1 MKTNV
6 RIVAPPLRKGTSQMI
21 QDTSSM
27 DRQVVVARTPRTMIL
42 IAVAGAAVLILAALL
57 FPSIRRWARAEKAV
71 DATSLRFG
79 VVSRGDLLRDVS
91 VQGRVVASLH
101 PTLFSAG
108 QGIVSLRTKAGSQV
122 RQGDVL
128 ATIDSKELQSALEQ
142 ARAQLL
148 SIRAEL
154 DRQKIVA
161 RQSQLRAR
169 QSVDLLGLRLE
180 AAKRNLVRNETTFRE
195 GLSNKADYESAQD
208 GVRIAQMELEQA
220 RKELDLSRE
229 TLSFEIQTREQQVI
243 SQQSV
248 AADLTKRV
256 DELTIRAPFDGMV
269 ASVAV
274 QDRDAVAP
282 NQAVL
287 TVVNLSSLELEIA
300 LPEEYAGETAI
311 GTPATIAFNGREY
324 QGKVTAVS
332 PEVVANQVAA
342 TVAFTEQPE
351 GLKQNQRLTT
361 RLVFESKKDVL
372 KVARGAFV
380 DTTGGRSAFVVDG
393 KMATRRAISLG
404 VTSASE
410 VEVLSGL
417 SVGDT
422 IVVSDTSAFGDAT
435 TVLLR

>member
-1 MKTNV
+1 
-6 RIVAPPLRKGTSQMI
+6 MI

-27 DRQVVVARTPRTMIL
+27 DRPVVAARAPRTVL
-42 IAVAGAAVLILAALL
+42 VAGIAVAALIILAAVL
-57 FPSIRRWARAEKAV
+57 FPSIRRWVSAEKAV

-79 VVSRGDLLRDVS
+79 TVTRGDLLRDVS

-101 PTLFSAG
+101 PTLFSSG
-108 QGIVSLRTKAGSQV
+108 QGIVALQTKAGAQV
-122 RQGDVL
+122 RRGDVL
-128 ATIDSKELQSALEQ
+128 ATVDSKELQSALEQ

-154 DRQKIVA
+154 ERQKIVA
-161 RQSQLRAR
+161 RQAQLRAR
-169 QSVDLLGLRLE
+169 QSVDLLSLRLE
-180 AAKRNLVRNETTFRE
+180 AAKRGLARNETTFRE
-195 GLSNKADYESAQD
+195 GLSNKTDYESAQD
-208 GVRIAQMELEQA
+208 GVRIAQMELAQA
-220 RKELDLSRE
+220 GKELDLSRE
-229 TLSFEIQTREQQVI
+229 TLSFEMQTREQQVI

-248 AADLTKRV
+248 VTDLAKRV
-256 DELTIRAPFDGMV
+256 DDLTIRAPFDGLV
-269 ASVAV
+269 AAVAV

-311 GTPATIAFNGREY
+311 GTPAKIAFNGREY
-324 QGKVTAVS
+324 DGHVTAVS
-332 PEVVANQVAA
+332 PEVQANQVAA
-342 TVAFTEQPE
+342 TVAFTEQPA

-380 DTTGGRSAFVVDG
+380 DATGGRSAYVVDG
-393 KMATRRAISLG
+393 KMATRRPISLG
-404 VTSASE
+404 VASSSE
-410 VEVLSGL
+410 VEVVEGL
-417 SVGDT
+417 APGET
-422 IVVSDTSAFGDAT
+422 IVVSDTSTFGDAK

>member
-1 MKTNV
+1 
-6 RIVAPPLRKGTSQMI
+6 
-21 QDTSSM
+21 M
-27 DRQVVVARTPRTMIL
+27 DRQVVVTRTPRTMIL
-42 IAVAGAAVLILAALL
+42 IAVAVAAVLILTVVL
-57 FPSIRRWARAEKAV
+57 FPSVRRWARAEKAV
-71 DATSLRFG
+71 DATTLRFG
-79 VVSRGDLLRDVS
+79 TVQRGDLLRDVS

-101 PTLFSAG
+101 PTLFSSG

-122 RQGDVL
+122 RRGDVL

-154 DRQKIVA
+154 ERQKIMA
-161 RQSQLRAR
+161 RQTQLRAR
-169 QSVDLLGLRLE
+169 QSVDLLSLRLE
-180 AAKRNLVRNETTFRE
+180 AAKRALTRNETTFRE
-195 GLSNKADYESAQD
+195 GLSNKTDFESAQD

-229 TLSFEIQTREQQVI
+229 TLSFETQTREQQVV

-248 AADLTKRV
+248 AADLAKRV
-256 DELTIRAPFDGMV
+256 DDLTIRAPFDGMV

-287 TVVNLSSLELEIA
+287 MIVNLSSLELEVA

-311 GTPATIAFNGREY
+311 GTPATISFNGREY

-342 TVAFTEQPE
+342 TVAFTDQPAS
-351 GLKQNQRLTT
+351 LKQNQRLTT

-380 DTTGGRSAFVVDG
+380 DATGGRTAFVVDG
-393 KMATRRAISLG
+393 KMATLRPITLG

-410 VEVLSGL
+410 VEVLTGL
-417 SVGDT
+417 SAGET
-422 IVVSDTSAFGDAT
+422 IVVSDTSTFGDAR

>member
-1 MKTNV
+1 
-6 RIVAPPLRKGTSQMI
+6 MI

-27 DRQVVVARTPRTMIL
+27 DRHVVVTRTPRTMIL
-42 IAVAGAAVLILAALL
+42 IAVAIAAVLILTVVL
-57 FPSIRRWARAEKAV
+57 FPSVRRWARAEKAV
-71 DATSLRFG
+71 DATTLRFG
-79 VVSRGDLLRDVS
+79 TVQRGDLLRDVS

-101 PTLFSAG
+101 PTLFSSG

-122 RQGDVL
+122 RRGDVL

-154 DRQKIVA
+154 ERQKIVA
-161 RQSQLRAR
+161 RQTQLRAR
-169 QSVDLLGLRLE
+169 QSVDLLSLRLE
-180 AAKRNLVRNETTFRE
+180 AAKRALTRNETTFRE
-195 GLSNKADYESAQD
+195 GLSNKTDYESAQD
-208 GVRIAQMELEQA
+208 GVRIAQMELSQA
-220 RKELDLSRE
+220 QKELDLSRE
-229 TLSFEIQTREQQVI
+229 TLSFEMQTREQQVV

-248 AADLTKRV
+248 AADLAKRV
-256 DELTIRAPFDGMV
+256 DDLTIRAPFDGMV

-287 TVVNLSSLELEIA
+287 MIVNLSSLELEVA

-311 GTPATIAFNGREY
+311 GTPATISFNGREY
-324 QGKVTAVS
+324 QGTVTAVS

-342 TVAFTEQPE
+342 TVAFTDQPA

-361 RLVFESKKDVL
+361 RLVFESKRDVL

-380 DTTGGRSAFVVDG
+380 DATGGRSAFVVDG
-393 KMATRRAISLG
+393 KMATLRPITLG

-410 VEVLSGL
+410 VEVLGGL
-417 SVGDT
+417 AAGET
-422 IVVSDTSAFGDAT
+422 IVVSDTSAFGNAK

>member
-1 MKTNV
+1 
-6 RIVAPPLRKGTSQMI
+6 MI

-27 DRQVVVARTPRTMIL
+27 DRHVVVARTPRTMIL
-42 IAVAGAAVLILAALL
+42 IAVAVVSVLILSAVL
-57 FPSIRRWARAEKAV
+57 FPSVRRWARAEKAV
-71 DATSLRFG
+71 DATTLRFG
-79 VVSRGDLLRDVS
+79 TVQRGDLLRDVS

-101 PTLFSAG
+101 PTLFSSG

-122 RQGDVL
+122 RRGDVL

-154 DRQKIVA
+154 ERQKIVA
-161 RQSQLRAR
+161 RQTQLRAR
-169 QSVDLLGLRLE
+169 QSVDLLSLRLE
-180 AAKRNLVRNETTFRE
+180 AAKRALTRNETTFRE
-195 GLSNKADYESAQD
+195 GLSNKTDYESAQD
-208 GVRIAQMELEQA
+208 GVRISKMELDQA
-220 RKELDLSRE
+220 KKELDLSRE
-229 TLSFEIQTREQQVI
+229 TLSFELQTREQQVV

-248 AADLTKRV
+248 AADLGKRV
-256 DELTIRAPFDGMV
+256 DDLTIRAPFDGMV
-269 ASVAV
+269 ASVAA

-287 TVVNLSSLELEIA
+287 MIVNLSSLELEVA

-311 GTPATIAFNGREY
+311 GTPATIYFNGREY
-324 QGKVTAVS
+324 QGTVTAVS

-342 TVAFTEQPE
+342 TVAFTGQPA

-380 DTTGGRSAFVVDG
+380 DATGGRSAFVVDG
-393 KMATRRAISLG
+393 KMATLRPITLG

-410 VEVLSGL
+410 VEVLAGL
-417 SVGDT
+417 SAGET
-422 IVVSDTSAFGDAT
+422 IVVSDTSAFGDAR

>member
-1 MKTNV
+1 
-6 RIVAPPLRKGTSQMI
+6 MI

-27 DRQVVVARTPRTMIL
+27 DRQVVVGRTPRTMML
-42 IAVAGAAVLILAALL
+42 IAAGVVAVLILGVLL
-57 FPSIRRWARAEKAV
+57 FPAVRRWVRAEKAV

-79 VVSRGDLLRDVS
+79 TVQRGDLLRDVS

-101 PTLFSAG
+101 PTLFSSG

-122 RQGDVL
+122 RRGDVL

-154 DRQKIVA
+154 ERQKIVA
-161 RQSQLRAR
+161 RQAQLRAR
-169 QSVDLLGLRLE
+169 QSVDLLTLRLE
-180 AAKRNLVRNETTFRE
+180 AARRLLTRNETTFRE
-195 GLSNKADYESAQD
+195 GLSNKTDYESAQD
-208 GVRIAQMELEQA
+208 GVRIAQMELDQA
-220 RKELDLSRE
+220 KKELDLSRE
-229 TLSFEIQTREQQVI
+229 TLAFELQTREQQVV

-248 AADLTKRV
+248 TADLAKRV
-256 DELTIRAPFDGMV
+256 DDLTIRAPFDGMV

-282 NQAVL
+282 NQPVL
-287 TVVNLSSLELEIA
+287 MIVNLSSLELEAA

-311 GTPATIAFNGREY
+311 GTPATISFNGREY

-342 TVAFTEQPE
+342 TVAFTEQPA

-361 RLVFESKKDVL
+361 RLVFESKKNVL

-380 DTTGGRSAFVVDG
+380 DVTGGRSAYVVDG
-393 KMATRRAISLG
+393 EMATRRPITLG

-417 SVGDT
+417 SAGET
-422 IVVSDTSAFGDAT
+422 IVVSDTSTFGNAG

>member
-1 MKTNV
+1 
-6 RIVAPPLRKGTSQMI
+6 MI

-27 DRQVVVARTPRTMIL
+27 DRHVVVARTPRTMIL
-42 IAVAGAAVLILAALL
+42 IAVAVAAVLILSAVL
-57 FPSIRRWARAEKAV
+57 FPSVRRWASAEKAV
-71 DATSLRFG
+71 DATTLRFG
-79 VVSRGDLLRDVS
+79 TVQRGDLLRDVS

-101 PTLFSAG
+101 PTLFSSG

-122 RQGDVL
+122 RRGDVL
-128 ATIDSKELQSALEQ
+128 ATVDSKELQSALEQ

-154 DRQKIVA
+154 ERQKIVA
-161 RQSQLRAR
+161 RQTQLRAK
-169 QSVDLLGLRLE
+169 QSVDLLTLRLE
-180 AAKRNLVRNETTFRE
+180 AAKRALTRNETTFRE
-195 GLSNKADYESAQD
+195 GLSNKTDYESAQD

-220 RKELDLSRE
+220 KKELDLSRE
-229 TLSFEIQTREQQVI
+229 TLSFEMQTREQQVV

-256 DELTIRAPFDGMV
+256 DDLTIRAPFDGMV

-287 TVVNLSSLELEIA
+287 MIVNLSSLELEVA

-311 GTPATIAFNGREY
+311 GTPATISFNGREY

-342 TVAFTEQPE
+342 TVVFTDQPA

-380 DTTGGRSAFVVDG
+380 DATGGRSAFVVDG
-393 KMATRRAISLG
+393 KMATLRPITLG

-410 VEVLSGL
+410 VEVLTGL
-417 SVGDT
+417 SAGET
-422 IVVSDTSAFGDAT
+422 IVVSDTSAFGDAR